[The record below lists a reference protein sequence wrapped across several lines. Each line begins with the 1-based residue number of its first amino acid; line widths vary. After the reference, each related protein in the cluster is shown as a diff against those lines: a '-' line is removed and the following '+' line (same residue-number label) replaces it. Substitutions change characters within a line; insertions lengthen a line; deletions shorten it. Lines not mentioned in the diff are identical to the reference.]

1 MKCIKCGKENK
12 KKAKYCASCGASL
25 LDVSAKKQKN
35 IKRRIILTVFI
46 LVFIAA
52 VSGVILLVY
61 GTLQEN
67 RHKDNAQAAVTEFL
81 ERYKACDPAASELLA
96 GTGDIEMSYEGI
108 SSSFADG
115 LSYEIISCRK
125 DSDNLYIVEI
135 QTTTIDFE
143 KLFTVSTEETVENY
157 GEDNVTDHLLDVMA
171 QKITDDT
178 CETKTIPAQ
187 VSVLKI
193 NEEYKIQMDGSLANA
208 LSGGMNDYLESL
220 TGGE

>member
-1 MKCIKCGKENK
+1 
-12 KKAKYCASCGASL
+12 
-25 LDVSAKKQKN
+25 
-35 IKRRIILTVFI
+35 
-46 LVFIAA
+46 
-52 VSGVILLVY
+52 
-61 GTLQEN
+61 
-67 RHKDNAQAAVTEFL
+67 
-81 ERYKACDPAASELLA
+81 
-96 GTGDIEMSYEGI
+96 MSYEGI

>member
-35 IKRRIILTVFI
+35 IKRRIILTVSI

-178 CETKTIPAQ
+178 CETKTIPAR

-220 TGGE
+220 AGGE

>member
-12 KKAKYCASCGASL
+12 KNAKYCASCGASL
-25 LDVSAKKQKN
+25 LSVSAKKQKN
-35 IKRRIILTVFI
+35 IKRRIILTVSI
-46 LVFIAA
+46 LFFLAA
-52 VSGVILLVY
+52 GAVVILLVS
-61 GTLQEN
+61 GILQEN
-67 RHKDNAQAAVTEFL
+67 RDKDRAQAAVTEFL

-108 SSSFADG
+108 SSSFADE
-115 LSYEIISCRK
+115 LSYEVISSRK
-125 DSDNLYIVEI
+125 DSDDLYIVEI

-143 KLFTVSTEETVENY
+143 KLFTVSAEETVKNY
-157 GEDNVTDHLLDVMA
+157 GEDNVTDHLLDVMQ
-171 QKITDDT
+171 QKITGDT

-193 NEEYKIQMDGSLANA
+193 NGEYKIQMDGSLANA

-220 TGGE
+220 AGGE

>member
-12 KKAKYCASCGASL
+12 KNAKYCASCGASL
-25 LDVSAKKQKN
+25 ISIPAKKQKN
-35 IKRRIILTVFI
+35 IKRRIFLTILIFVF
-46 LVFIAA
+46 LAA
-52 VSGVILLVY
+52 VASAVLLVP
-61 GTLQEN
+61 GILQEN
-67 RHKDNAQAAVTEFL
+67 RDKDRAQAAVTEFL

-96 GTGDIEMSYEGI
+96 GTDDIAMSYEGI
-108 SSSFADG
+108 SSSFADR
-115 LSYEIISCRK
+115 LSYEVISCRK

-143 KLFTVSTEETVENY
+143 KLFTVSAEETVKNY
-157 GEDNVTDHLLDVMA
+157 GEDNVTDHLLDVMQ
-171 QKITDDT
+171 QKITDDA

-193 NEEYKIQMDGSLANA
+193 DEEYKIQMDGSLANA

-220 TGGE
+220 AGGE

>member
-12 KKAKYCASCGASL
+12 KNAKYCASCGASL
-25 LDVSAKKQKN
+25 ISTPAKKQKN
-35 IKRRIILTVFI
+35 IKRRIILTVSI
-46 LVFIAA
+46 LVLIAA
-52 VSGVILLVY
+52 VSAVVLLIL
-61 GTLQEN
+61 GILQEN
-67 RHKDNAQAAVTEFL
+67 RDKECAQAAVTEFL

-108 SSSFADG
+108 SSSFADE
-115 LSYEIISCRK
+115 LSYEVISSRK
-125 DSDNLYIVEI
+125 DSDDLYIVEI

-143 KLFTVSTEETVENY
+143 KLFTVSAEETVKNY
-157 GEDNVTDHLLDVMA
+157 GEDNVTDHLLDVMQ
-171 QKITDDT
+171 QKITGDT

-193 NEEYKIQMDGSLANA
+193 NGEYKIQMDGSLANA

-220 TGGE
+220 AGGE

>member
-12 KKAKYCASCGASL
+12 KNAKYCASCGASL
-25 LDVSAKKQKN
+25 LSVPAKKQKN
-35 IKRRIILTVFI
+35 IKRRIILTVSI
-46 LVFIAA
+46 LFFLAA
-52 VSGVILLVY
+52 GAVVILLVS
-61 GTLQEN
+61 GILQEN
-67 RHKDNAQAAVTEFL
+67 RDKDRAQAAVTEFL

-108 SSSFADG
+108 SSSFADE
-115 LSYEIISCRK
+115 LSYEVISSRK
-125 DSDNLYIVEI
+125 DSDDLYIVEI

-143 KLFTVSTEETVENY
+143 KLFTVSAEETVKNY
-157 GEDNVTDHLLDVMA
+157 GEDNVTDHLLDVMQ
-171 QKITDDT
+171 QKITGDT

-193 NEEYKIQMDGSLANA
+193 NGEYKIQMDGSLANA

-220 TGGE
+220 AGGE